1 MWTYLWKGII
11 IHFTTLSW
19 NKWTQS
25 RNLLQMRFKINLIFL
40 WNIENLVHDSFTHD
54 EFHSSGQ
61 QSGLFW
67 GYVPL
72 GYPDQDQWS
81 EITRIMVDQM
91 SRWIHSGQG
100 LIYHDPNDLGSLIVI
115 RIISKKRTLGLKNW
129 TMKQCMQKLLSK
141 KWTDLS

>member
-1 MWTYLWKGII
+1 MWTYLCKGII

-25 RNLLQMRFKINLIFL
+25 RNLLQSEIKINLIFL
-40 WNIENLVHDSFTHD
+40 WKYIENHDSFTHD

-61 QSGLFW
+61 QSGLFL
-67 GYVPL
+67 GCVPL

-91 SRWIHSGQG
+91 NRWIHSGQG

-115 RIISKKRTLGLKNW
+115 RIISKKCTLGLKNW
-129 TMKQCMQKLLSK
+129 TMKQCKNYNLRKHELTLVK
-141 KWTDLS
+141 